1 VSAGGKDETGPMDES
16 FYDAQRRHR
25 RAGWRFTALALVGVV
40 VTSLPVAVV
49 LSPPLTALVVVVTD
63 LLSVVVPTPDRWP
76 TWSTCSGT
84 WWATTTPGA
93 HRPNR

>member
-1 VSAGGKDETGPMDES
+1 MDES

-49 LSPPLTALVVVVTD
+49 LSPPLTALVVVVAD
-63 LLSVVVPTPDRWP
+63 LLSVEQRIQRLVAVGGTRTTIPYRRTPLGKLTRLGP
-76 TWSTCSGT
+76 
-84 WWATTTPGA
+84 A
-93 HRPNR
+93 